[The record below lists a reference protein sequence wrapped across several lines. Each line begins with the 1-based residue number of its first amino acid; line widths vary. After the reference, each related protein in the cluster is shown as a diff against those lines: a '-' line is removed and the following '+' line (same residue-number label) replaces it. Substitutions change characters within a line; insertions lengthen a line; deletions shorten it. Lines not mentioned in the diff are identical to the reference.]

1 MKEILRK
8 IVTLLAVIGVLYIA
22 WGLFKFL
29 FPVILV
35 LGLLYY
41 FFVYKKEEKE
51 TVKWYEGTK
60 SDSYYQKEKI
70 QEHNAIDV
78 EVKVRKQNDTSS
90 R

>member
-41 FFVYKKEEKE
+41 FFIYKKEEKE

-78 EVKVRKQNDTSS
+78 EVKVRKQDDTSS

>member
-29 FPVILV
+29 FPVLLV

-78 EVKVRKQNDTSS
+78 EVKVRKQDDTSS

>member
-8 IVTLLAVIGVLYIA
+8 IATLFAVIGVLYIA

-29 FPVILV
+29 FPVLLV

-78 EVKVRKQNDTSS
+78 EVKVRKQDDTSS

>member
-29 FPVILV
+29 FPVLLV

>member
-29 FPVILV
+29 FPVLLV

-51 TVKWYEGTK
+51 TVKWYEGTT

-78 EVKVRKQNDTSS
+78 EVKVRKQDDTFS

>member
-78 EVKVRKQNDTSS
+78 EVKVRKQDDTSS

>member
-8 IVTLLAVIGVLYIA
+8 IITLLAVIGVLYVV
-22 WGLFKFL
+22 WGLFKF
-29 FPVILV
+29 FVPVILV

-41 FFVYKKEEKE
+41 FFVYKKEDRVS
-51 TVKWYEGTK
+51 VKWYEGTK

-78 EVKVRKQNDTSS
+78 EVKVRKQDDTSS